1 MLDSVLHRQHTRKN
15 HWLLAACLTLS
26 GVPLVS
32 PAAPEPK
39 IEQNT
44 QEFGVKLGATR
55 VIYAPDS
62 MGQTLSV
69 SNPQNYPMLV
79 QSRVYAED
87 MQSKAPFVVTP
98 PLFRL
103 DGLQQSN
110 LRIVRTGGTFAN
122 DRESLQWLCV
132 KGIPPKADD
141 LWAKDK
147 TGRSAVNKN
156 ISLNLQLSINSCIK
170 LFVRPDSLKGHPED
184 VASSLTWSRQGKQLQ
199 AVNDTPFYMNLASL
213 KVGSVAVAD
222 LHYVPPFSSSTFPFP
237 NGASGKV
244 TWSVVTD
251 YGGVSPVYQAEIKS
265 SSRQ

>member
-1 MLDSVLHRQHTRKN
+1 MKVLHYAVDTQKT
-15 HWLLAACLTLS
+15 LLLIAIGVLSISPFQSIAA
-26 GVPLVS
+26 
-32 PAAPEPK
+32 
-39 IEQNT
+39 EQQQVEQST

-55 VIYAPDS
+55 VIYAPNS

-147 TGRSAVNKN
+147 DGQPAVKDK
-156 ISLNLQLSINSCIK
+156 ISLSLQVSIDNCIK
-170 LFVRPDSLKGHPED
+170 LLIRPESIKGGPED
-184 VASSLTWSRQGKQLQ
+184 VASSLAWSRQGKQLK
-199 AVNDTPFYMNLASL
+199 AMNDTPFYINFDSL
-213 KVGSVAVAD
+213 KVGMVD
-222 LHYVPPFSSSTFPFP
+222 ITNINYVPPFSSSTFPFP

-265 SSRQ
+265 